1 MDEALQLA
9 VEMSAQNW
17 TNFQNDLKDLTAD
30 EIQWRPL
37 PQANNISA
45 LMKHLRVTE
54 EWYVAGIEHGEQSP
68 YQDVANAEQLTAAV
82 PLDFEQNMK
91 DLKELHQRFLAAV
104 GSTTLAALQRKT
116 FLSQVI
122 PGQSPRP
129 AHTLLLREMMHL
141 AMHRGQIRTIRNLYR
156 TTRGE
161 PGLFLPHNPLFA
173 E

>member
-9 VEMSAQNW
+9 IEMSEQNW
-17 TNFQNDLKDLTAD
+17 ANFRNDLKDLTAD

-45 LMKHLRVTE
+45 IMKHLRVAE
-54 EWYVAGIEHGEQSP
+54 EWYVSGIEHGEHSP
-68 YQDVANAEQLTAAV
+68 YHDVASVEQLTAAV
-82 PLDFEQNMK
+82 PLDFAQNLK
-91 DLKELHQRFLAAV
+91 DLEGLHRRFVAAV
-104 GSTTLAALQRKT
+104 RGTTLAALRQKT
-116 FLSQVI
+116 FLSQI
-122 PGQSPRP
+122 ISGQGPRT

-161 PGLFLPHNPLFA
+161 PGLFLPDNPLFA

>member
-9 VEMSAQNW
+9 IEMSEQNW
-17 TNFQNDLKDLTAD
+17 MNFQNNLKDLSSD

-37 PQANNISA
+37 PQANNINA
-45 LMKHLRVTE
+45 ILKHLRVTE
-54 EWYVAGIEHGEQSP
+54 EWYVAGIEYGEQSP
-68 YQDVANAEQLTAAV
+68 YHDAASLEQLTAAV
-82 PLDFEQNMK
+82 PLDFEQNLK
-91 DLKELHQRFLAAV
+91 DLEGLHHRFVAAV
-104 GSTTLAALQRKT
+104 RSTTLAALRQHT
-116 FLSQVI
+116 FLSQAM
-122 PGQSPRP
+122 PGQSPQP

-161 PGLFLPHNPLFA
+161 PGLFLPDNPLFA

>member
-9 VEMSAQNW
+9 IEMSEQNW
-17 TNFQNDLKDLTAD
+17 MSFQNDLKDLTAE

-45 LMKHLRVTE
+45 IMRHLRATE

-68 YQDVANAEQLTAAV
+68 YQDTASVEQLTASV
-82 PLDFEQNMK
+82 PLNFEQNVK
-91 DLKELHQRFLAAV
+91 DLEALHHRFLAALRN
-104 GSTTLAALQRKT
+104 TTLAALQRQT
-116 FLSQVI
+116 FLSQVM

-161 PGLFLPHNPLFA
+161 PGLFIPHNPLFA